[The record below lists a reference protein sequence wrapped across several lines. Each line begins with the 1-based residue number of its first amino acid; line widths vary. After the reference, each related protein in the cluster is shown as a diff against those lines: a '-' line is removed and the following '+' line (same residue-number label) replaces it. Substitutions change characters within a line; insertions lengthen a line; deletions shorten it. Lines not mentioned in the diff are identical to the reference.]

1 MNIKDIIKNLKNEIK
16 NNNKNTNEIK
26 NKYIGRNGI
35 INKIFNE
42 IKYMDFEKKKKFGS
56 LLNKIKNKI
65 INILNEKPIT
75 LVKTK
80 LKIDIS
86 LPGYGFKI
94 GKEHIINKTINK
106 IEKYFISNGF
116 KSINGKE
123 IDNIYFNF
131 DALNMNENH
140 PSRNINETFYIN
152 NETVLRTHT
161 SNMQIHVM
169 KKKKPPMK
177 IISCGKVYR
186 KDYDSSHTP
195 MFHQIEGFIIDK
207 NISIANLKYLLFNFL
222 KFFFNKNIKINFRS
236 SYFPFTE
243 PSMEIDIECTNCSGN
258 KCSLC
263 KYTGWIEV
271 LGCGMIHNNIF
282 KNCSIDKNIYTG
294 FAFGMGIERLTMI
307 KYKINDIRLYFENN
321 IDFLEQF

>member
-16 NNNKNTNEIK
+16 SNNKNINEIK
-26 NKYIGRNGI
+26 SKYIGRNGI
-35 INKIFNE
+35 INNIFNE
-42 IKYMDFEKKKKFGS
+42 IKYVDNNKKKKFG
-56 LLNKIKNKI
+56 LLINKIKNKI
-65 INILNEKPIT
+65 INILNENTSTFK
-75 LVKTK
+75 KEN
-80 LKIDIS
+80 LKIDVS
-86 LPGYGFKI
+86 LPGYGFEIAKKHVI
-94 GKEHIINKTINK
+94 SKTINE
-106 IEKYFISNGF
+106 IEKYFISHGF

-140 PSRNINETFYIN
+140 PSRSMNETFYIN
-152 NETVLRTHT
+152 NKTVLRTHT
-161 SNMQIHVM
+161 SNMQIHIM
-169 KKKKPPMK
+169 RKKKPPMK
-177 IISCGKVYR
+177 VISFGKVYR

-195 MFHQIEGFIIDK
+195 MFHQLEGFIIDK
-207 NISIANLKYLLFNFL
+207 NVSIANLKYLLFNFL
-222 KFFFNKNIKINFRS
+222 KYFFNKNIKINFRS

-243 PSMEIDIECTNCSGN
+243 PSMEIDIECTKCSGL

-271 LGCGMIHNNIF
+271 LGCGIIHENVL
-282 KNCSIDKNIYTG
+282 KSCSINKTYTG

-321 IDFLEQF
+321 IDFLKQF

>member
-1 MNIKDIIKNLKNEIK
+1 MNIKNIIKNLKNEINSK
-16 NNNKNTNEIK
+16 NVNINEIK
-26 NKYIGRNGI
+26 SKYIGRKGI

-42 IKYMDFEKKKKFGS
+42 IKYMDSEKKRKFGL
-56 LLNKIKNKI
+56 LLNKIKNKVIDI
-65 INILNEKPIT
+65 INY
-75 LVKTK
+75 KTK
-80 LKIDIS
+80 NNIKKSSKIDIS
-86 LPGYGFKI
+86 LPGYGSKI
-94 GKEHIINKTINK
+94 AKKHIINKTIND

-116 KSINGKE
+116 KLITGKE
-123 IDNIYFNF
+123 IDDIYFNF
-131 DALNMNENH
+131 DALNMPVNH
-140 PSRNINETFYIN
+140 PSRSINETFYIDN
-152 NETVLRTHT
+152 KNVLRTHT

-169 KKKKPPMK
+169 KNKKPPMK

-222 KFFFNKNIKINFRS
+222 KFFFYKNIKINFRS

-243 PSMEIDIECTNCSGN
+243 PSMEIDIECINCYGK

-271 LGCGMIHNNIF
+271 LGCGIIHNNVLQ
-282 KNCSIDKNIYTG
+282 NCSINKEIYTG